1 MALSIQFLPRLLD
14 IQYIGIIT
22 KLFVFKDI
30 NEIIYTP
37 LSEYD
42 IKRCIPEVQIINVY
56 SKDEVRIKIKDERDL
71 VLYFS

>member
-1 MALSIQFLPRLLD
+1 MALSIQFLPRLLY

-30 NEIIYTP
+30 NEK
-37 LSEYD
+37 YD
-42 IKRCIPEVQIINVY
+42 IKRCIPAVQIINVY
-56 SKDEVRIKIKDERDL
+56 SKDEVRIKIKDEKDL